1 MLQKELFFTLLF
13 GWQLIISVIDPNAYE
28 VNKKDGIVSINPNRK
43 LNWNDFKKVDIIRNK
58 STINAITQSTC
69 EVEILK
75 INSQEDHVSLDIM
88 VKINFQKE
96 LSQVKS
102 DFFSTRDETTKKR
115 VLHHENGHFL
125 IAQIIGYRILKA
137 VNDFKFD
144 KENHRIELNNIIR
157 ENFKDWKR
165 LDIQYDAQA
174 TKPHN
179 PEMQARW
186 DDFFQSELQS
196 LQQKTTE

>member
-1 MLQKELFFTLLF
+1 MLQKEFYFTLIF
-13 GWQLIISVIDPNAYE
+13 GWQLIFSLIDPKVNAL
-28 VNKKDGIVSINPNRK
+28 NKKDGIVSISPNRK

-69 EVEILK
+69 EVDILK
-75 INSQEDHVSLDIM
+75 INSQKDHITLDIM
-88 VKINFQKE
+88 VKINLQKE
-96 LSQVKS
+96 LSLVKS
-102 DFFSTRDETTKKR
+102 DFFTTKDEATKKR

-137 VNDFKFD
+137 VNNFRFD
-144 KENHRIELNNIIR
+144 KKNHRMQLNNIIR

-165 LDIQYDAQA
+165 LDIQYDAQS

-186 DDFFQSELQS
+186 DDFFQSELKS
-196 LQQKTTE
+196 LN

>member
-1 MLQKELFFTLLF
+1 MLQKEFYFTLIF
-13 GWQLIISVIDPNAYE
+13 GWQLIFSLIDPN
-28 VNKKDGIVSINPNRK
+28 VNVFNKKDGIVSISPNRK

-69 EVEILK
+69 EVDILK
-75 INSQEDHVSLDIM
+75 INSQKDHITLDIM
-88 VKINFQKE
+88 VKINLQKE

-102 DFFSTRDETTKKR
+102 DFFTTRDDATKKR

-137 VNDFKFD
+137 VNNFQFD
-144 KENHRIELNNIIR
+144 KKNHRIQLNNIIR

-165 LDIQYDAQA
+165 LDIQYDAQS

-186 DDFFQSELQS
+186 DDFFQSELKS
-196 LQQKTTE
+196 LNQKTND

>member
-1 MLQKELFFTLLF
+1 MLQKEFYFTLIF
-13 GWQLIISVIDPNAYE
+13 GWQLIFSLIDPKVN
-28 VNKKDGIVSINPNRK
+28 VLNKKDGIVSISPNRK

-69 EVEILK
+69 EVDILK
-75 INSQEDHVSLDIM
+75 INSQKDHITLDIM
-88 VKINFQKE
+88 VKINLQKE
-96 LSQVKS
+96 LSLVKS
-102 DFFSTRDETTKKR
+102 DFFITKDEATKKR

-137 VNDFKFD
+137 VNNFRFD
-144 KENHRIELNNIIR
+144 KKNHRTQLNNIIR

-165 LDIQYDAQA
+165 LDIQYDAQS

-186 DDFFQSELQS
+186 DDFFQSELKS
-196 LQQKTTE
+196 LN